1 MSTHAY
7 RMRVAGA
14 RQAVQWQPS
23 VGSKKGSWPL
33 TRKWAA
39 SSLSFTPKASLGPTD
54 SGHVMAVISLLI
66 RAIRQCRVAPHW
78 ARPNGVAS

>member
-1 MSTHAY
+1 VYEVSTHAN

-33 TRKWAA
+33 TQSWAA
-39 SSLSFTPKASLGPTD
+39 SSLSFNA
-54 SGHVMAVISLLI
+54 
-66 RAIRQCRVAPHW
+66 
-78 ARPNGVAS
+78 